1 MMKHT
6 LRSALSVLL
15 ALALVLGASAAAVAA
30 DPVVKAGEKTVVKSD
45 APKYTDG
52 APDAT
57 FTDATSTDATSTDAT
72 STDATLT
79 DAPSAEARTEK
90 GYTFVVSNG
99 QAVIIASDK
108 TVVGDVT
115 IPGALGGV
123 PVGIIGMGAFR
134 NNDKITSVVLPDSVV
149 TVDEFAFAGCSA
161 LTRLEGGV
169 SLETLAESAYADC
182 ENLNNNIRFAK
193 NTAHFA
199 LENDGAVCYSKDKTE
214 LLFVSSCVSGTF
226 TVPATVA
233 YVRSGAFRNC
243 STLEEIVFEN
253 PAAQIGAYAFEG
265 CKSLKKV
272 SLPAHLTEIREGTFA
287 GCAALD
293 DVTIPAGLTA
303 IGDGAFAGCA
313 ALPRFVIP
321 ENCLT
326 LGKGIFENCAA
337 MESVSVFAPLTAV
350 PDALF
355 AGCAALKETG
365 LPGTVK
371 AVGERAFYGC
381 AKLEDVG
388 NVIGYTHFGRDA
400 FTGSAWY
407 EKQVDGVY
415 IAGGTLVFCK
425 GDADKNVDLSG
436 KKITAVAPGAFENQ
450 TTLETVKLPEGL
462 TEIGAYAFA
471 GCEKLAK
478 VEFAGAANIGE
489 SAFAGTAVEAAS
501 AGKALYIGDN
511 LIRVPALA
519 TATDATPT
527 DATPTDATGTDATAA
542 DSDPA
547 TDVYTVAAGTRSVA
561 CGAFRNRADLR
572 EIVLPEGL
580 EILSDGAFAGLT
592 SLLNVNIPST
602 VRYGDNAFDGVAL
615 PCPHENV
622 EVRYADTAVCTR
634 QHFSGCAYC
643 ADCAALLEDGALLA
657 PAGHRYQKVKEET
670 DLVMHEVVVILQCT
684 VCGDTKRISMS
695 EYKTPF
701 ADNEKAFADG
711 DYIVIL
717 PDTVA
722 ADVLADCPADSLV
735 LTLDGFTATEEMTLC
750 SGMTVLFPTGRTYTV
765 LLFGDADGDG
775 LISPADARFALRRS
789 VGLEEKIDWR
799 DKASHVIFDGKQAVL
814 PEDARLILRASVN
827 LEDPALFG
835 RAPVPA
841 TPTDATPTD
850 ATPTDAT
857 PTDATPT
864 DADPKDD
871 DKPGPTP
878 EKIYLPGVYVC
889 QSAGG
894 VYLRAYHGFD
904 YSPMDIIRSGET
916 VTVRDVYKD
925 TSGGEPVWWGR
936 ITRNSVTGWAVLTY
950 FTEK

>member
-15 ALALVLGASAAAVAA
+15 ALALVLGASAAAFAA
-30 DPVVKAGEKTVVKSD
+30 DPAVKAEEKTAVKSD

-52 APDAT
+52 GDPDAT
-57 FTDATSTDATSTDAT
+57 FTDATFSDATPSDAT
-72 STDATLT
+72 PTDV
-79 DAPSAEARTEK
+79 PSAAARTEN

-99 QAVIIASDK
+99 QAVILAADA
-108 TVVGDVT
+108 TVTGDVT
-115 IPGALGGV
+115 IPGTLGGV
-123 PVGIIGMGAFR
+123 PVGIVGMGAFR

-149 TVDEFAFAGCSA
+149 VVDEWAFAGCSA
-161 LTRLEGGV
+161 LTRLEGGA
-169 SLETLAESAYADC
+169 SLETLPESAYADC
-182 ENLNNNIRFAK
+182 ENLNNHILFAGD
-193 NTAHFA
+193 TAHFA
-199 LENDGAVCYSKDKTE
+199 LENDGAVCYNKDKTE
-214 LLFVSSCVSGTF
+214 LLFVANDVSGAF
-226 TVPATVA
+226 NVPATVTC
-233 YVRSGAFRNC
+233 VRSGAFRNC
-243 STLEEIVFEN
+243 AALEEVVFEN
-253 PAAQIGAYAFEG
+253 PDAQIGAYAFAG
-265 CKSLKKV
+265 CSSLKKV
-272 SLPAHLTEIREGTFA
+272 ALPAHLTEIREGTFS
-287 GCAALD
+287 GCAALN

-321 ENCLT
+321 ENCLA

-337 MESVSVFAPLTAV
+337 LESVSVFAPLTAV

-355 AGCAALKETG
+355 AGCSALKETG

-388 NVIGYTHFGRDA
+388 NVMTYTRFGRDA
-400 FTGSAWY
+400 FTGTAWY
-407 EKQVDGVY
+407 AKQVDGIY
-415 IAGGTLVFCK
+415 IANGTLLFCK
-425 GDADKNVDLSG
+425 GAADKTVDLSD
-436 KKITAVAPGAFENQ
+436 KKITAIAPGAFENQ
-450 TTLETVKLPEGL
+450 TAPETVKLPEGL
-462 TEIGAYAFA
+462 TEIGEFAFA
-471 GCEKLAK
+471 GCEKLAA
-478 VEFAGAANIGE
+478 VEFAGAAKIGA
-489 SAFAGTAVEAAS
+489 SAFAGTAFEKAA
-501 AGKALYIGDN
+501 AGKALYLGDN
-511 LIRVPALA
+511 LLRVPALA
-519 TATDATPT
+519 TATDASAT
-527 DATPTDATGTDATAA
+527 DATDTDA
-542 DSDPA
+542 SSP
-547 TDVYTVAAGTRSVA
+547 DVYTVPAGIRSIA
-561 CGAFRNRADLR
+561 SGAFRDRPDLT

-592 SLLNVNIPST
+592 SLLSVNIPST
-602 VRYGDNAFDGVAL
+602 VRYGDNAFDGVEL
-615 PCPHENV
+615 PCPHESFV
-622 EVRYADTAVCTR
+622 SKYADTAVCAR
-634 QHFSGCAYC
+634 EHFSGCAYC
-643 ADCAALLEDGALLA
+643 ADCAELVNTGVLLA
-657 PAGHRYQKVKEET
+657 PAGHRYRKVKEET
-670 DLVMHEVVVILQCT
+670 DLVMREVVVILQCT

-701 ADNEKAFADG
+701 KDTDKAFADG

-722 ADVLADCPADSLV
+722 VDVLAGCPSGSLV
-735 LTLDGFTATEEMTLC
+735 LTDDGFTVTEEMLLC

-789 VGLEEKIDWR
+789 VGLEEKLEWR
-799 DKASHVIFDGKQAVL
+799 DKACHVIYDGKQTVL

-827 LEDPALFG
+827 LEDPAAFG

-864 DADPKDD
+864 DATPTDATPTDADPKED
-871 DKPGPTP
+871 DKPVVEP
-878 EKIYLPGVYVC
+878 EKIYLPGTYVC
-889 QSAGG
+889 RSEGG
-894 VYLRAYHGFD
+894 VYLRAYHGYG

-936 ITRNSVTGWAVLTY
+936 ITRNGVTGWAALAY